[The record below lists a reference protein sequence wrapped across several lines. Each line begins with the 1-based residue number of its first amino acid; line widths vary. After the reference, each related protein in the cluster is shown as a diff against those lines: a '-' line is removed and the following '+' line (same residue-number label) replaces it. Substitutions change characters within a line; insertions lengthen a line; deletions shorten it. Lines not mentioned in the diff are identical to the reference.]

1 MAQERIQKLISNAG
15 FCSRRKAEELIIGGK
30 VKVNDHVA
38 KIGEKADPEKDSIY
52 VLRRKINFAQ
62 KRYIAFNKPKHVLT
76 TLSDPFKRKTVMNF
90 FNRVDERIF
99 PVGRLD
105 FDAEGLILLT
115 NDGDFANRVMHPRY
129 ELVKIY
135 RAKLDQR
142 VSEDE
147 IRKLKGKVMLKDG
160 PVRVEF
166 ARLINKTHVEIG
178 VHEGR
183 NKIVKRI
190 FKGLGFYVDELK
202 RVAIG
207 PISLGTLKSGR
218 WRELKEIEVRAVM
231 DENGKVK

>member
-1 MAQERIQKLISNAG
+1 MVQERIQKLISNAG
-15 FCSRRKAEELIIGGK
+15 FCSRRTAEELIIGGK

-38 KIGEKADPEKDSIY
+38 QIGEKADPDKDSIF
-52 VLRRKINFAQ
+52 VLRRKIIFAK
-62 KRYIAFNKPKHVLT
+62 KRYIAFNKPKFVLT

-90 FNRVDERIF
+90 FNGIEERIF

-105 FDAEGLILLT
+105 FDAKGLILLT
-115 NDGDFANRVMHPRY
+115 NDGDFANKVMHPRY
-129 ELVKIY
+129 ELIKVYK
-135 RAKLDQR
+135 AKLNQR
-142 VSEDE
+142 VSEDD
-147 IRKLKGKVMLKDG
+147 IRKLKGKIMLKDG

-166 ARLINKTHVEIG
+166 AKIINKTHVEIG

-190 FKGLGFYVDELK
+190 FKGLGFYVDELE

-218 WRELKEIEVRAVM
+218 YRDLKDSEVKALM
-231 DENGKVK
+231 DENKEIL